1 MLGTRHVVVLLAEM
15 KQIIEG
21 KVEELANLESKEL
34 KELFVRNL
42 RVELFW
48 VLHHVLYVVFP
59 RRAKGELS
67 EALACYYSNKPYFV
81 INDKLAKQLEKY
93 KGIDSLHN
101 RRAECPS
108 SHV

>member
-1 MLGTRHVVVLLAEM
+1 M

-48 VLHHVLYVVFP
+48 VLHHVLYVVFHDAQ
-59 RRAKGELS
+59 RENFQKLS
-67 EALACYYSNKPYFV
+67 LVTIPTSRT
-81 INDKLAKQLEKY
+81 
-93 KGIDSLHN
+93 S
-101 RRAECPS
+101 
-108 SHV
+108 

>member
-48 VLHHVLYVVFP
+48 VLHHVLYVVFHDAQ
-59 RRAKGELS
+59 RENFQKLS
-67 EALACYYSNKPYFV
+67 LVTIPTSCTS
-81 INDKLAKQLEKY
+81 
-93 KGIDSLHN
+93 
-101 RRAECPS
+101 
-108 SHV
+108 

>member
-48 VLHHVLYVVFP
+48 VLRHVLYVVFHDAQRENFWKLSLVTIP
-59 RRAKGELS
+59 TRRTS
-67 EALACYYSNKPYFV
+67 
-81 INDKLAKQLEKY
+81 
-93 KGIDSLHN
+93 
-101 RRAECPS
+101 
-108 SHV
+108 